1 MEQVLEKTLNLFDVG
16 CLVNLRIGTW
26 SGRKMLTRKDM
37 VEMGINPE
45 SLPDDIV
52 NLGRKL
58 LVPKDELAKITKIE
72 QKARK
77 YLTKWSVPFGLAN
90 SHFVPIKKIQEV
102 ETILSDLRIEFN
114 DLIDSFISRFAEIKD
129 KIRQEHGDF
138 WNKCLR
144 QYYPSSPDQ
153 LKARFYFDWHLFRI
167 AGMDA
172 IQETNVNELLIN
184 EELKAEMKDEKSK
197 EMRNTMQQEV
207 QQFVQGYVDTMRNET
222 IEFCNLV
229 DARVNGS
236 LYKDETEPKKL
247 TARSLSYF
255 KTYVDKFKTMNIF
268 GDDEIEQLLTDL
280 QSEFLYSE
288 AAPKDLDDNQVKNSL
303 SQALA
308 SIRKAAQDQG
318 EKTSKFMNSL
328 KRKIVI

>member
-1 MEQVLEKTLNLFDVG
+1 
-16 CLVNLRIGTW
+16 
-26 SGRKMLTRKDM
+26 MLTRKDM
-37 VEMGINPE
+37 VEMGINPD

-90 SHFVPIKKIQEV
+90 SHFVPIKKVQEV
-102 ETILSDLRIEFN
+102 ETVLSDLRIEFN
-114 DLIDSFISRFAEIKD
+114 DLIDSFIARFAEIKD

-138 WNKCLR
+138 WDKCLR
-144 QYYPSSPDQ
+144 QYYPASPDK
-153 LKARFYFDWHLFRI
+153 LKARFYFDWHLFKI

-172 IQETNVNELLIN
+172 IQETDVNELLAN
-184 EELKAEMKDEKSK
+184 EELKDEKVN
-197 EMRNTMQQEV
+197 EIRNTMQQEV
-207 QQFVQGYVDTMRNET
+207 QKFVQEYVSTMRNET

-229 DARVNGS
+229 DARVNGT
-236 LYKDETEPKKL
+236 LYKGETEPKKL

-255 KTYVDKFKTMNIF
+255 KGYVDKFKTMNIF
-268 GDDEIEQLLTDL
+268 GDDQIQKLLTDL
-280 QSEFLYSE
+280 QSEFLFSE
-288 AAPKDLDDNQVKNSL
+288 AVPKDLDDNHVKNSL
-303 SQALA
+303 SQALS

-318 EKTSKFMNSL
+318 EKTSQFMNSL